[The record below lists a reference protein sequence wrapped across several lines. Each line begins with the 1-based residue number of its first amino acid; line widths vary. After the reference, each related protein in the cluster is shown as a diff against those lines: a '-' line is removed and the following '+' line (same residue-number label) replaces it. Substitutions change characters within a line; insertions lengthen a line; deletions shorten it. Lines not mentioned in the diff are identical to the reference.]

1 MLATWLWHYRE
12 ALKVSHIL
20 IVIRYLYIVSRCLR
34 ATAEATPG
42 ILTNRE
48 VTMTDIAFREEG
60 LSFARPRTHWGAIW
74 AGMFAFVAIWSVF
87 GLLGEAIFASA
98 ANPNATAPVSG
109 MSVGMGIWSVIL
121 TIIAMY
127 VGGRVTGA
135 LAGVTT
141 RHEGTLYGMTMFGL
155 SVIATIVMVILGG
168 AALSGATGVAGSPH
182 SPYMLTVFSDIGWI
196 GFVSLF
202 LGWLAAMGGAA
213 HAVQTQVRT
222 LDNVRD
228 IRPAA

>member
-1 MLATWLWHYRE
+1 L
-12 ALKVSHIL
+12 
-20 IVIRYLYIVSRCLR
+20 
-34 ATAEATPG
+34 
-42 ILTNRE
+42 
-48 VTMTDIAFREEG
+48 
-60 LSFARPRTHWGAIW
+60 
-74 AGMFAFVAIWSVF
+74 FAFVAIWSVF

-98 ANPNATAPVSG
+98 ANPNAANPVTG
-109 MSVGMGIWSVIL
+109 MSVGMGVWSVIL

-141 RHEGTLYGMTMFGL
+141 RHEGMMYGMAMFGL
-155 SVIATIVMVILGG
+155 SVIATVLVVVLGG
-168 AALSGATGVAGSPH
+168 TALSGDTGVAGGPH

-213 HAVQTQVRT
+213 HAARTQAAATVNN
-222 LDNVRD
+222 LRD
-228 IRPAA
+228 MRPAA

>member
-1 MLATWLWHYRE
+1 MAD
-12 ALKVSHIL
+12 V
-20 IVIRYLYIVSRCLR
+20 
-34 ATAEATPG
+34 
-42 ILTNRE
+42 
-48 VTMTDIAFREEG
+48 AFRNEG
-60 LSFARPRTHWGAIW
+60 LSFARSRTPWGAIW

-98 ANPNATAPVSG
+98 ANPNAAAPVSG
-109 MSVGMGIWSVIL
+109 MSVGMAIWSVIL

-127 VGGRVTGA
+127 VGGRVTGT
-135 LAGVTT
+135 LAGVVT
-141 RHEGTLYGMTMFGL
+141 RHEGTLYGMAMFGL
-155 SVIATIVMVILGG
+155 SVIATIMVVILGG
-168 AALSGATGVAGSPH
+168 VALSGGTGVAGGPH

-213 HAVQTQVRT
+213 HAASQTETRT
-222 LDNVRD
+222 ASNVRD